1 MIEIIPAIDII
12 EGKCV
17 RLERG
22 DFSRKTEYSQSPL
35 EMAKNFESQG
45 VKQLHIVDLE
55 GAKDQSTRNLKVLEE
70 VAKNTGLSIDFG
82 GGIRMC
88 SQIERLFNA
97 GADYLTIG
105 SMAIK
110 NAAEFRQILEEMDPG
125 RFILAADSYHGKVA
139 TEGWM
144 NRTTMPLEDFLDE
157 YRTLG
162 LKEVM
167 CTDITKDG
175 MLKGIDLDFYA
186 RIRAWFPDLSIIASG
201 GVSSESDIKNLQM
214 IGIDR
219 VIVGKA
225 IYEGRIS
232 LEKLIE
238 NQ

>member
-12 EGKCV
+12 EGRCV

-22 DFSRKTEYSQSPL
+22 DFSRKTEYSKSPL
-35 EMAKNFESQG
+35 EMAKSFESQG
-45 VKQLHIVDLE
+45 VRRLHIVDLE
-55 GAKDQSTRNLKVLEE
+55 GAKEQSTRNLKVLEE
-70 VAKNTGLSIDFG
+70 IVQNTGLSVDFG
-82 GGIRMC
+82 GGIRTR

-105 SMAIK
+105 SMAVK
-110 NAAEFRQILEEMDPG
+110 NASEFTQILEEMDPV
-125 RFILAADSYHGKVA
+125 RFIMAADSYHGKVA

-157 YRTLG
+157 YRALG
-162 LKEVM
+162 VKEVM

-175 MLKGIDLDFYA
+175 MLEGIDLDFYA
-186 RIRAWFPDLSIIASG
+186 RLRAWFPDLNIIASG
-201 GVSSESDIKNLQM
+201 GVTSEKDIKNLQM

-238 NQ
+238 NR